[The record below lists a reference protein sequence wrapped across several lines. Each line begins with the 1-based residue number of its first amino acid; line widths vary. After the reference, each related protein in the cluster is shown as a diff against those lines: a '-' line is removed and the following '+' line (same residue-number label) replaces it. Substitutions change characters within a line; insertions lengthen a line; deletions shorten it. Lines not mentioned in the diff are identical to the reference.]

1 MQKRCKG
8 APDML
13 EHLRSLPASL
23 NSRSSGD
30 SASFA
35 APRSHEEHVL
45 WMQKMDITP
54 FDFSYLGS
62 LLEQAYSD
70 WNSRVGSRLARP
82 STFYSVWNTEGDC
95 IGYDS

>member
-1 MQKRCKG
+1 
-8 APDML
+8 ML

-35 APRSHEEHVL
+35 APHPHEEHVL

-70 WNSRVGSRLARP
+70 WNSKVDSDLDRR
-82 STFYSVWNTEGDC
+82 STFIVYGTRKAFV
-95 IGYDS
+95 

>member
-1 MQKRCKG
+1 
-8 APDML
+8 ML
-13 EHLRSLPASL
+13 EHLRFIASL

-30 SASFA
+30 
-35 APRSHEEHVL
+35 PHLLPLLVLMKKHVL

-54 FDFSYLGS
+54 FDFSYLGG

-82 STFYSVWNTEGDC
+82 STFYSVWNTESD
-95 IGYDS
+95 